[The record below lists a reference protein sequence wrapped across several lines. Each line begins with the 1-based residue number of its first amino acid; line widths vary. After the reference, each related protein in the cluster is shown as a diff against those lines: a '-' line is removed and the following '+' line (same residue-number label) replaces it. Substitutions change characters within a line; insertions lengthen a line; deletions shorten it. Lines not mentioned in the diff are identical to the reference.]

1 MTLKT
6 YNRTEKRSR
15 RRSEERSNRTKNE
28 DLICLARIERSRRRT
43 KQLTIDLCEK
53 VSSSYFCVSSLA
65 AIQVHTF
72 GFFNRFR
79 SRRNLSPQVCF
90 SNPIAATVS
99 VFSSSIQFVSVDL
112 LFDHL
117 FDAKYNCYIIIQ
129 PLHGFFF
136 QGSLKQIYFIV
147 EVPINRTGFRNLAIA
162 HTKITTHNLWFY
174 YYVIVR
180 YLKQPHGER

>member
-65 AIQVHTF
+65 AIQVHTS

-79 SRRNLSPQVCF
+79 KRRNLSPQDIELQDRQHSRQQVRTPSGSISSTPRITKKKRRRLFPYDSYTQGNIINLLNVSSC
-90 SNPIAATVS
+90 PATTVS
-99 VFSSSIQFVSVDL
+99 TNLGSEL
-112 LFDHL
+112 GEEE
-117 FDAKYNCYIIIQ
+117 
-129 PLHGFFF
+129 HG
-136 QGSLKQIYFIV
+136 STLI
-147 EVPINRTGFRNLAIA
+147 L
-162 HTKITTHNLWFY
+162 TKHGRSCHN
-174 YYVIVR
+174 
-180 YLKQPHGER
+180 